1 MKTQSIVDRSLTLL
15 EGKADKEQSLR
26 FARLGFSVGP
36 ACVRITVALEQNTRN
51 EAQIPI
57 CLFDTR
63 GEIRIMKASEG
74 SVGAINRSYYV
85 AVDSASSGGIP
96 GELPAGT
103 WKLVLYKRRFFEDI
117 AMRIRITT
125 TFADLTEP
133 RDVEALQRRCS
144 EGEGLRTQPFSAQRE
159 PSSTLVAGGTW
170 YCGELHVHSSES
182 TGRTPVD
189 EVLRVAHEQ
198 QLDFVAVTDH
208 FTASHWLKLQGLGHS
223 GRPLLLQSMEVSGDY
238 GHANIHGINRWVNPL
253 VDDNQELADFL
264 ELPQRP
270 SMETIADEVHAQGGL
285 FCINHAQSGMVAW
298 RYPGFPLRKADL
310 FEIWCLPDSST
321 TLLYPTMWDNL
332 LCQGYH
338 ITGVGS
344 SDSHHPSGSDVWRL
358 GQIRTWVLANELSQ
372 PALLDGLKAGRAYV
386 SYGSAKLQLSVVAQ
400 GIVYAM
406 GDTVEFGSDGCCELR
421 VELRDHSSGNLFVF
435 INGFIHDI
443 RYLKGGQNET
453 SMFVLRWEDIP
464 STQTGSAYVRIEFH
478 EDVEKSRF
486 WGMAHRDHR
495 TMRILSNPIWFDCE
509 KETCDAN

>member
-1 MKTQSIVDRSLTLL
+1 MKTQSIVDRSLILL
-15 EGKADKEQSLR
+15 EGKVDDEQSLR
-26 FARLGFSVGP
+26 FARLGFRVGP
-36 ACVRITVALEQNTRN
+36 ACVRITVALEQHTRN

-57 CLFDTR
+57 CLFDSC
-63 GEIRIMKASEG
+63 GNVRIMKASEG
-74 SVGAINRSYYV
+74 SVGASSRGYFV

-96 GELPAGT
+96 GELPSGV

-117 AMRIRITT
+117 TMRIRVTA
-125 TFADLTEP
+125 TFADLTDP
-133 RDVEALQRRCS
+133 QDVAALQRRS
-144 EGEGLRTQPFSAQRE
+144 TEGEGLRTHPFSAYRE
-159 PSSTLVAGGTW
+159 PPSTVAAEGAW

-189 EVLRVAHEQ
+189 EVLRVAREQ
-198 QLDFVAVTDH
+198 ELDFVAVTDH
-208 FTASHWLKLQGLGHS
+208 FTASHWLRLQALEHT
-223 GRPLLLQSMEVSGDY
+223 GRPLFLQSMEVSGDY
-238 GHANIHGINRWVNPL
+238 GHANIHGISRWINPL

-264 ELPQRP
+264 GLSQRP

-298 RYPGFPLRKADL
+298 RYPQFPLEKADL

-358 GQIRTWVLANELSQ
+358 GQIRTWVQAAELSQ
-372 PALLDGLKAGRAYV
+372 SALLAGLKAGRAYV
-386 SYGSAKLQLSVVAQ
+386 SFGSAKLQLSVVAQ
-400 GIVYAM
+400 RKVYGM
-406 GDTVEFGSDGCCELR
+406 GDTVQFGADGSCELR
-421 VELRDHSSGNLFVF
+421 VLLRDHSSGNLFV
-435 INGFIHDI
+435 ILNGFIHDI
-443 RYLKGGQNET
+443 RYLQGGKDDT
-453 SMFVLRWEDIP
+453 CVFPLRREEIP
-464 STQTGSAYVRIEFH
+464 HTRAGSAYVRIEYH

-495 TMRILSNPIWFDCE
+495 TMRILSNPIWFSSE
-509 KETCDAN
+509 KETGDAN